1 VAVHQTEVFKAA
13 VTFAR
18 TEGLIIAPES
28 AHALCT
34 TVSEALKCR
43 KTGEE
48 KVILFNLSG
57 HGNLDLGAYDEYF
70 EGKLSDFEYPDSK
83 IRESLTHLPKIG

>member
-1 VAVHQTEVFKAA
+1 M
-13 VTFAR
+13 
-18 TEGLIIAPES
+18 IIAPES
-28 AHALCT
+28 AHAVCT
-34 TVSEALKCR
+34 VINEARKCR
-43 KTGEE
+43 KNGEE

-83 IRESLTHLPKIG
+83 IRESLTRLPKIG